1 MSLAGSRSRAR
12 GKAVQGATLAVLACA
27 SACLA
32 AVVLSSSRP
41 RGAVEL
47 AGQRGASLLGEVR
60 AAAEQRDERV
70 LDRLGEEIAE
80 GRVTALFS
88 QSLEEGCNSWR
99 GCAATPRQLVPKEVK
114 FECGGD
120 TAAETCVDAV
130 KKCTASADSDAQR
143 LFETQPKVATELR
156 AEHNCKCFVS
166 NGCKPECNVAMY
178 MIWSAGSGMRCN
190 SEPPVYIEASGA
202 YQYGDPYTN
211 RVLPSDLSFDY
222 FPDYPNPAGH
232 IMNVPSVRHSYAQ
245 DPKTG
250 YEYPTYPRSAGY
262 SAYEPSPYVDAAQAP
277 VAPAD
282 VASAAD
288 NTFASYYGAY
298 DAGSRPWTPMDSPSA
313 PSSVADP
320 WGYWANHNLDY
331 RPYDFTTG
339 EGKYYAPYAQAYYY
353 YDPSSGHVYLQ

>member
-1 MSLAGSRSRAR
+1 MRAS
-12 GKAVQGATLAVLACA
+12 TLASGAAVAACA
-27 SACLA
+27 LMSCA
-32 AVVLSSSRP
+32 AILGTARPSR
-41 RGAVEL
+41 GAAVEL
-47 AGQRGASLLGEVR
+47 ASLQQRGSALPLASLVR
-60 AAAEQRDERV
+60 EEGAEQRDELV
-70 LDRLGEEIAE
+70 LDRLSAEIAR
-80 GRVTALFS
+80 GRVTSLFS

-99 GCAATPRQLVPKEVK
+99 GCAPTPRALVPKEVK

-120 TAAETCVDAV
+120 SAAESCVEAV
-130 KKCTASADSDAQR
+130 KKCTASADADAQR

-178 MIWSAGSGMRCN
+178 MIWSAGSSMRCK
-190 SEPPVYIEASGA
+190 SQPPVYLESSGA
-202 YQYGDPYTN
+202 YQYGNPYTN

-222 FPDYPNPAGH
+222 FPDFPNPAGH

-250 YEYPTYPRSAGY
+250 YEYPTYPRTAGY
-262 SAYEPSPYVDAAQAP
+262 SGYEPSPYVDAAQAP
-277 VAPAD
+277 VAAPD
-282 VASAAD
+282 VAAAAE
-288 NTFASYYGAY
+288 NTFQSYYSPYGEYA
-298 DAGSRPWTPMDSPSA
+298 AASRPWTPMDSPSA

-331 RPYDFTTG
+331 RPYDETTG